1 MNRDAVFQGH
11 HFVVSITPVQRP
23 THFPVRLVV
32 QYKNSEKAMTRAHSE
47 EKAQIVTNNAN
58 NTLCRPDSAAMRLA
72 TETVQGAALSFQ
84 GVDNV

>member
-11 HFVVSITPVQRP
+11 HFGSFNYPRSEANP
-23 THFPVRLVV
+23 FPVRLVV